1 MFIVE
6 IVIIK
11 VIKQKNGNCCKIF
24 AIYVKMMNILMN
36 NVHEN
41 VKRMMSLWRGYKKC
55 GTSGNVSGFKKGKI
69 NYLRPNNYK
78 IIFDNQ

>member
-11 VIKQKNGNCCKIF
+11 VIKQKNANCCKFF
-24 AIYVKMMNILMN
+24 AIYVKMMNILLN

-41 VKRMMSLWRGYKKC
+41 VKRMMSFWRGCNKC
-55 GTSGNVSGFKKGKI
+55 GTSKNVNGFKKEKK
-69 NYLRPNNYK
+69 NLLK
-78 IIFDNQ
+78 AK